1 MTLWSK
7 ILIVWAI
14 LVIIT
19 AFLSPGLAV
28 ILVILL
34 FFTSIAS
41 IKIIFEYQ
49 SGVVF
54 TLGRYS
60 GKLEPGLKF
69 VIPAIQKVRKV
80 DLRINVTDVPEQ
92 SPITKDNVS
101 IRVDAVIYFKIRG
114 SEAENSIIKVE
125 NYKYAINQLAQTTM
139 RNIIGEMPLDEILSK
154 RDNASRKIKTIVDK
168 ASDPWGI
175 TVEAV
180 ELKHVEL
187 PETMK
192 LIMAKAAEAERI
204 KRAAIIKASGEAL
217 ASKVVSK
224 AAGIIGSVN
233 GGLNLRTL
241 QELDNIASDQ
251 SNEVTF
257 FVPLDLI
264 KSLEGYKKKR
274 ARK

>member
-139 RNIIGEMPLDEILSK
+139 RNIIGEMTLDEILSK

>member
-1 MTLWSK
+1 
-7 ILIVWAI
+7 
-14 LVIIT
+14 
-19 AFLSPGLAV
+19 
-28 ILVILL
+28 
-34 FFTSIAS
+34 
-41 IKIIFEYQ
+41 
-49 SGVVF
+49 
-54 TLGRYS
+54 
-60 GKLEPGLKF
+60 
-69 VIPAIQKVRKV
+69 
-80 DLRINVTDVPEQ
+80 
-92 SPITKDNVS
+92 
-101 IRVDAVIYFKIRG
+101 
-114 SEAENSIIKVE
+114 
-125 NYKYAINQLAQTTM
+125 
-139 RNIIGEMPLDEILSK
+139 
-154 RDNASRKIKTIVDK
+154 VDK